1 MINTAQIVAKICLT
15 GNIKTA
21 SPLLIGSGK
30 EEKAGTKEVDTYVLK
45 DKNEQPFIPGTSL
58 AGVLRHL
65 FNGSPAQELFGYITD
80 KTTDDGVQSA
90 VAIDDILLENAT
102 IVSRDGVSIDTYT
115 GTTIQGGKYDYEA
128 VDRGATG
135 TLSMVITIRQHH
147 VDTLPSVYT
156 DIRRIADLL
165 ASGAV
170 HVGALT
176 AKGFGKLSFKNVKV
190 ITYDFT
196 NPADVAAWLLRKPA
210 TNTYTGQDISAIRKN
225 TFVIEGD
232 FALRTSLLVR
242 NGDVSKDDRDAKIH
256 ATPLLS
262 GKDYVIPGTSLK
274 GALRHRAA
282 YILRT
287 LGKDETLLH
296 NLMGFS
302 DKQTK
307 QKSRFMTDE
316 IYFKQ
321 GVTEAK
327 QTRNAIDRFT
337 GSTMDSKLFAEKA
350 LWQKEKGKPV
360 LHIRYQIADCKPWEA
375 GLALFLLK
383 DLWTGRLAL
392 GGDVAVGRGYVS
404 GIAGTITYADGE
416 EHTQTWTLDAKGC
429 VTAGAATTLDTFA
442 QALADWKGDEAK

>member
-1 MINTAQIVAKICLT
+1 MTNAAAVVAKLYLT
-15 GNIKTA
+15 GTLQTE

-30 EEKAGTKEVDTYVLK
+30 EELAGTNEVDTYVLK

-65 FNGSPAQELFGYITD
+65 FNDSPAQELFGYITD
-80 KTTDDGVQSA
+80 TNTDTGVQSA
-90 VAIDDILLENAT
+90 IAIDDIPLKNAT
-102 IVSRDGVSIDTYT
+102 IVSRDGVRIDTYT
-115 GTTIQGGKYDYEA
+115 GTTVQGGKYDYEA

-147 VDTLPSVYT
+147 VDTLPSVYA
-156 DIRRIADLL
+156 DIRHIADLL

-170 HVGALT
+170 RVGALT
-176 AKGFGKLSFKNVKV
+176 AKGFGKLSFKNVTV
-190 ITYDFT
+190 MTYDFT
-196 NPADVAAWLLRKPA
+196 KPADVTAWLLRIPA
-210 TNTYTGQDISAIRKN
+210 ANTYTGQDISALGKK

-242 NGDVSKDDRDAKIH
+242 NGDVSAEDREAKIH
-256 ATPLLS
+256 ATPLQS

-274 GALRHRAA
+274 GVLRHRAA

-287 LGKDETLLH
+287 LGKDETWLH
-296 NLMGFS
+296 DLMGFS
-302 DKQTK
+302 DKQKK

-404 GIAGTITYADGE
+404 GIAGTITYTDTD
-416 EHTQTWTLDAKGC
+416 EHTQTWTLDANGR
-429 VTAGAATTLDTFA
+429 VTAGAAATLDMFA
-442 QALADWKGDEAK
+442 QALADWKGDKDK